1 MKSIIIEIGPK
12 YPEIESKGEFLS
24 LLCGEASKKR

>member
-1 MKSIIIEIGPK
+1 MKGIIIEIGPK
-12 YPEIESKGEFLS
+12 YQEIESKNEFIS